1 MPATPIP
8 SPRKV
13 LVTGAAGFIA
23 SRVCARLIE
32 EGYEV
37 VGLDNFNDAYDLR
50 LKDWRWA
57 QLQGRKGIELHRAID
72 TFTDFHEAT
81 QLAKLVFRPAYRLYS
96 GAFIDVAYDH
106 YLANDNS
113 EFESRDSLMQFTQ
126 ITYARL
132 KPFHQVFPSRFAMMF
147 PYMEKQNWLFNYTF
161 PQGIQNSFEG
171 LVRRSA
177 YMNESKTAFR
187 LFENHYDELKSCYNN
202 FFPSLKKFAYSH
214 LQLLNAK

>member
-1 MPATPIP
+1 MNYLAHAYL
-8 SPRKV
+8 S
-13 LVTGAAGFIA
+13 
-23 SRVCARLIE
+23 
-32 EGYEV
+32 
-37 VGLDNFNDAYDLR
+37 FNDPEILVGNMISDFV
-50 LKDWRWA
+50 KGKKKFDFPENI
-57 QLQGRKGIELHRAID
+57 RKGIELHRAID